1 MGMGSRHFPRD
12 IWYVS
17 YGSNLS
23 RERLMCYIEGGQPAG
38 STRKSRGCHD
48 RTPPSEDRAIG
59 IPHAL
64 TFAFASTVWGGG
76 GVAVLRGPGSSIGR
90 AYKLSTEQFRDVV
103 AQENGGPP
111 PPDEMLAQAIDDG
124 SSPIATAGTYDLMIS
139 LPDIDGT
146 PALTFTSSLID
157 QPPNK
162 PSIHY
167 LRMIARGL
175 AETADFDTTAA
186 ANYFLSVPGGD
197 EWDRHALVA
206 GLRSLA
212 MP

>member
-1 MGMGSRHFPRD
+1 MLWGMGLRHLPRN

-38 STRKSRGCHD
+38 STRKSRGCKD
-48 RTPPSEDRAIG
+48 RTPPTEDRATG

-64 TFAFASTVWGGG
+64 MFSFESTVWGGG

-90 AYKLSTEQFRDVV
+90 AYKITTEQFRDVV
-103 AQENGGPP
+103 AQENGGGPP
-111 PPDEMLAQAIDDG
+111 PHEALSDAMNNG
-124 SSPIATAGTYDLMIS
+124 SSPIATTGTYDLMMS
-139 LPDIDGT
+139 LPKIDGT
-146 PALTFTSSLID
+146 PALTFTSSLVD
-157 QPPNK
+157 QPASK

-167 LRMIARGL
+167 LRMIAIGL
-175 AETADFDTTAA
+175 AESADFDTTAA

-197 EWDRHALVA
+197 KWDRDALLA
-206 GLRSLA
+206 GLS
-212 MP
+212 